1 MKVRISKARRRFT
14 KRSGSDVIVFDQP
27 KAMKTRTKRGLPHK
41 HVRHHVHDALLSTTT
56 SSSPSRGRDA
66 RLPLPRR
73 DGLTLPSRKT
83 NISLARHASSNT
95 AFFQD
100 DSSIPFHHL
109 LEGRSQVLHPR
120 SAGYVPTQQSKP
132 TSRSLIR
139 QLRQKGKGEREASR
153 RIEYAA
159 EFQID
164 QIIGLDDSRRR
175 SDL

>member
-1 MKVRISKARRRFT
+1 
-14 KRSGSDVIVFDQP
+14 
-27 KAMKTRTKRGLPHK
+27 MKTRTKRWIPHK
-41 HVRHHVHDALLSTTT
+41 HVRRHVHNTVLSTTT
-56 SSSPSRGRDA
+56 SSSPSRGKNA

-83 NISLARHASSNT
+83 NISLVTHASSNT

-100 DSSIPFHHL
+100 DSSIPVHHL

-139 QLRQKGKGEREASR
+139 QLRRKGKGKGKGEREASR

-164 QIIGLDDSRRR
+164 QIVGFDDSHRR